1 MRKSYKIL
9 VSILLMIIVM
19 ISASCLATTG
29 ISAISPTS
37 GDNTESKD
45 IYVDNYE
52 DYESI
57 MNGIEPDYSQSELK
71 EYYEEYQTQI
81 EDYYNSYTREE
92 TVKAK
97 VKKVSPVEEYY
108 DYSDYYYTVTKYEF
122 QPITVEVVE
131 GKYIGQTFEI
141 DYLLTGDSLGNIR
154 YAKVHPG
161 DTVFVAVGPDEA
173 TGELRADITNTGSN
187 VDRFGIV
194 VCLGIFVILVL
205 VIYAGKKGVLI
216 SLITLLILDFCL
228 VIIPNMGFMGEGFAI
243 GTIGFILLLIPTV
256 ALYELGFNKK
266 VIKGSLISIVTVIMT
281 WFLLAAANYITRTV
295 GIVFEVSALSEN
307 VILGNMNFENLYM
320 MITLMIATIA
330 ITSSVCKTLKVSE
343 VLVGKTFD
351 EKSNECRDVVAANV
365 LLLVVTLFA
374 TYIPNHLLLLTNKYT
389 ATEVWNSE
397 ILISELVRLFVLM
410 ISVIISVPVT
420 ILLTNEKEK

>member
-1 MRKSYKIL
+1 MKKNYKIL
-9 VSILLMIIVM
+9 SSLLLMLVLITT
-19 ISASCLATTG
+19 ANCLATTG
-29 ISAISPTS
+29 ISTIEPVS
-37 GDNTESKD
+37 GDNTESEEVY
-45 IYVDNYE
+45 IDNYE
-52 DYESI
+52 DYENI
-57 MNGIEPDYSQSELK
+57 KNGIEPGYSQSELK

-92 TVKAK
+92 TVRAK

-122 QPITVEVVE
+122 QPITVEITE
-131 GKYIGQTFEI
+131 GKYLGQTFEI
-141 DYLLTGDSLGNIR
+141 DYLLTGDSLSNIR

-161 DTVFVAVGPDEA
+161 DMVFVAVGVDEV
-173 TGELRADITNTGSN
+173 TGELYADITNTGSN
-187 VDRFGIV
+187 VDRFGII
-194 VCLGIFVILVL
+194 VCLGIFVTLVL
-205 VIYAGKKGVLI
+205 IIYAGKKGALI

-228 VIIPNMGFMGEGFAI
+228 IIIPNMGFMGQGFVL
-243 GTIGFILLLIPTV
+243 GTIGFIVLLIPTI

-266 VIKGSLISIVTVIMT
+266 VIKGSFISIVTIVAT
-281 WFLLAAANYITRTV
+281 WLLLVAANYITRTV
-295 GIVFEVSALSEN
+295 GVVFEVSAVAEN
-307 VILGNMNFENLYM
+307 VILRNINFENLYM

-330 ITSSVCKTLKVSE
+330 ITSSICKTLKITEGLGDKS
-343 VLVGKTFD
+343 FD
-351 EKSNECRDVVAANV
+351 EKSNECKDIVASNV

-410 ISVIISVPVT
+410 ISVVISVPIT
-420 ILLTNEKEK
+420 ILLTNKKEK